1 MPFPPRASP
10 YRERDPEE
18 TMATPLDGLSL
29 FQNLTPAERGVLA
42 EIGERREVPA
52 GTVLFQEG
60 APGDALYVIMSG
72 EVRVIRVVPG
82 TGEEVLALLS
92 PGSTCGEMALIDD
105 YPRSATAV
113 TDGPAT
119 LLVISKAAF
128 ATLLHE
134 RPAMAAKILRALCR
148 SLSDRLR
155 ETNDKIGS
163 LFKMAR
169 HF

>member
-1 MPFPPRASP
+1 MK
-10 YRERDPEE
+10 
-18 TMATPLDGLSL
+18 TPLDGLAL
-29 FQNLTPAERGVLA
+29 FRELTPAERRVLA
-42 EIGERREVPA
+42 EIGERRKVPA

-60 APGDALYVIMSG
+60 APGDALYVILSG

-82 TGEEVLALLS
+82 TGEEVLAVLS

-105 YPRSATAV
+105 FPRSATAV
-113 TDGPAT
+113 TDGRAA
-119 LLVISKAAF
+119 LLVITKAAF
-128 ATLLHE
+128 VTLLHE
-134 RPAMAAKILRALCR
+134 RPAMAVKILWALFR

-163 LFKMAR
+163 LFKLAR

>member
-1 MPFPPRASP
+1 M
-10 YRERDPEE
+10 
-18 TMATPLDGLSL
+18 TTPLDGLTL
-29 FQNLTPAERGVLA
+29 FRELTPAERRVLA
-42 EIGERREVPA
+42 EIGERRQVPA

-60 APGDALYVIMSG
+60 APGDALYVILSG

-82 TGEEVLALLS
+82 TGEEVLAVLS

-105 YPRSATAV
+105 FPRSATAV
-113 TDGPAT
+113 TDGDAT
-119 LLVISKAAF
+119 LLVIIKAAF

-134 RPAMAAKILRALCR
+134 RPELAAKILRAFCR

-155 ETNDKIGS
+155 ETNDKISS
-163 LFKMAR
+163 LFKLAR

>member
-1 MPFPPRASP
+1 
-10 YRERDPEE
+10 
-18 TMATPLDGLSL
+18 MATPLDGLPL
-29 FQNLTPAERGVLA
+29 FQDLTSADRRVLA
-42 EIGERREVPA
+42 DLGERRKVPA

-82 TGEEVLALLS
+82 TGEEVLAVLS

-113 TDGPAT
+113 AEGDAT

-134 RPAMAAKILRALCR
+134 RPALAAKILRALCR
-148 SLSDRLR
+148 SLSARLR

>member
-1 MPFPPRASP
+1 M
-10 YRERDPEE
+10 
-18 TMATPLDGLSL
+18 MATPLDGLAL
-29 FQNLTPAERGVLA
+29 FQNLTSAERRMLA
-42 EIGERREVPA
+42 EIGERLQVPA

-60 APGDALYVIMSG
+60 APGDALYVILSG

-82 TGEEVLALLS
+82 TGEEVLAVLS

-105 YPRSATAV
+105 FPRSATAV
-113 TDGPAT
+113 TDGDAT

-128 ATLLHE
+128 GTLLHE
-134 RPAMAAKILRALCR
+134 RPELAAKILRALCR

-163 LFKMAR
+163 LFKLAR